1 MSCSFY
7 PFSVGER
14 NIQRFYIIH
23 SSFRIVC
30 PNFVSPF
37 RSTQSVKI
45 TRHFEDE
52 YHRVFSSKFGNN
64 DTHSRQSK
72 LRMRSIP
79 CLSGAS
85 ANEEV
90 SLSIQQELPD
100 VFTPRLPP
108 ELWLQIF
115 TCAARDERDVTITG
129 SHYTRS
135 HSFLEAVPA
144 HTHLPERLARYNSWL
159 RWKASLTTVCSLF
172 NAIAQEVLYEDV
184 WITGSKDGRKL
195 AERLGGSADTK
206 MIGTSRAVEKKA
218 SKQKQKPWSRFVGS
232 KTKAKQIS
240 IATSSHSPPVRRPSY
255 SSFHDL
261 QKQDPG
267 CFIRR
272 LRIETYAMDQ
282 CSPHDLLL
290 ILQHC
295 PGLLIFEDCR
305 SIRRP
310 MHPLIITGSDVAPF
324 DTDPDV
330 IGDKQPTTPLLTT
343 DILAQTILSRPLKR
357 VTWTNYAH
365 DGGNFDRGV
374 RVYVQ
379 ALGPLLEKAGSDLE
393 VLEIITSAG
402 GMSMGSMESESSWV
416 IGSPA
421 GSHTLSQGSTLG
433 GPGPT
438 VKSEPESMI
447 TRQFLLMAPGLST
460 RMTDFRL
467 SSNPSEPSIT
477 LPSLESLK
485 VTLDNAT
492 FAVLSTWS
500 MPSLRNLS
508 VVSPDF
514 KFGLEGFRRF
524 LEVHGDRIQQLELGH
539 SNSEVEEFWVTEQ
552 SREFRPRSRIRLDV
566 WCPNLKEF
574 ICNADAEWNWENPDW
589 IAPHLLLP
597 AHPGLEFIGVRG
609 LEKRFVN
616 DAAEFVRT
624 SSTEEYPYF
633 MLLQQFSSMLRVEAF
648 PSLRCVRDL
657 SWQSDKIRRTG
668 RLHPRSTTSTDP
680 GRLSSTRPLVSS
692 PSFPFL
698 RTNRLLTSRPRAS
711 EKNVLS
717 SSHVLRFWDEALEK
731 CRRRGVSVENF
742 LGIAVTG
749 YRVQVGEE

>member
-1 MSCSFY
+1 
-7 PFSVGER
+7 
-14 NIQRFYIIH
+14 
-23 SSFRIVC
+23 
-30 PNFVSPF
+30 
-37 RSTQSVKI
+37 
-45 TRHFEDE
+45 
-52 YHRVFSSKFGNN
+52 
-64 DTHSRQSK
+64 
-72 LRMRSIP
+72 
-79 CLSGAS
+79 
-85 ANEEV
+85 
-90 SLSIQQELPD
+90 
-100 VFTPRLPP
+100 
-108 ELWLQIF
+108 
-115 TCAARDERDVTITG
+115 
-129 SHYTRS
+129 
-135 HSFLEAVPA
+135 
-144 HTHLPERLARYNSWL
+144 
-159 RWKASLTTVCSLF
+159 
-172 NAIAQEVLYEDV
+172 
-184 WITGSKDGRKL
+184 
-195 AERLGGSADTK
+195 
-206 MIGTSRAVEKKA
+206 
-218 SKQKQKPWSRFVGS
+218 
-232 KTKAKQIS
+232 
-240 IATSSHSPPVRRPSY
+240 
-255 SSFHDL
+255 
-261 QKQDPG
+261 
-267 CFIRR
+267 
-272 LRIETYAMDQ
+272 
-282 CSPHDLLL
+282 
-290 ILQHC
+290 
-295 PGLLIFEDCR
+295 
-305 SIRRP
+305 
-310 MHPLIITGSDVAPF
+310 MHPLIINGSDVAPF
-324 DTDPDV
+324 DVDPEV
-330 IGDKQPTTPLLTT
+330 IGDKQPATPLLTT
-343 DILAQTILSRPLKR
+343 DVLAQTILSRPLKR

-402 GMSMGSMESESSWV
+402 GMSMGSSESESSWL
-416 IGSPA
+416 IGRPT
-421 GSHTLSQGSTLG
+421 GSHDDGPQGNAIS
-433 GPGPT
+433 GPGSM

-447 TRQFLLMAPGLST
+447 TRQFLLTTPGLST

-477 LPSLESLK
+477 LPTLESLK

-616 DAAEFVRT
+616 DAAEFMRT
-624 SSTEEYPYF
+624 SSPEEYPYF
-633 MLLQQFSSMLRVEAF
+633 MLLQQFSSMLRAEAF

-668 RLHPRSTTSTDP
+668 RLHPGSTASAEP
-680 GRLSSTRPLVSS
+680 GRPSSTRSLVSS

-698 RTNRLLTSRPRAS
+698 RTNRLLTSGVSRPKGG
-711 EKNVLS
+711 EKIILS
-717 SSHVLRFWDEALEK
+717 NSHVLRFWDEALEK

-749 YRVQVGEE
+749 QRVPVGGK